1 MDQHPPVPFAPPIGV
16 ALSLTRLTR
25 RPNLFYGWWMVAL
38 GGFITSL
45 NKAAVNKGF
54 PVFIL
59 PVEEFFGA
67 SRAQV
72 SFIFALA
79 RSENGPIGP
88 LSGWL
93 VDRFGPRAALF
104 LGAVMTGGGFLILG
118 QTRSI
123 WGFALIYLGVI
134 TIGSNLGFSYS
145 MAALI
150 NNWFYRRKA
159 TAMSYFQAIDS
170 MAPVF
175 LVPLVDRT
183 IRSAGLETTFTAI
196 GLILLATVLPLSFFI
211 KNTPESMGLT
221 MDGDPP
227 PDDLA
232 LNQNLES
239 SEQRVAIRHPSPVD
253 YSVKEAMRT
262 PTYWI
267 LVLATALRLIAKAA
281 VMLHIIPIIVSK
293 GVDRADAAL
302 VFSLLL
308 LITVPLFLGVGWL
321 ADRFPKHLV
330 LMLASV
336 AGTLS
341 FMVLASPLQSLG
353 VVLVFVFLFAIAE
366 ASAPTNWA
374 VLGVYFG
381 RKAFGQL
388 RGYVQLANFPGSL
401 AAPVLVGW
409 WYDQHDSYTVPL
421 WIFAGVFALGALT
434 FGLMRQ
440 PEPAAETPDAAT
452 ANRIG

>member
-1 MDQHPPVPFAPPIGV
+1 
-16 ALSLTRLTR
+16 
-25 RPNLFYGWWMVAL
+25 MVAL

-79 RSENGPIGP
+79 RSENGPTGP
-88 LSGWL
+88 LAGWL

-104 LGAVMTGGGFLILG
+104 LGAAMTGGGFLILG

-134 TIGSNLGFSYS
+134 TIGSNIGFSYS
-145 MAALI
+145 MSALI

-159 TAMSYFQAIDS
+159 TAMSWFQAIDS
-170 MAPVF
+170 LAPVL
-175 LVPLVDRT
+175 LVPVLDRT
-183 IRSAGLETTFTAI
+183 IRSVGLETTFTAI

-221 MDGDPP
+221 MDGDPL
-227 PDDLA
+227 PDD
-232 LNQNLES
+232 QNLENAG
-239 SEQRVAIRHPSPVD
+239 ERATLRQPSPVD
-253 YSVKEAMRT
+253 YSVKGAMRT

-281 VMLHIIPIIVSK
+281 IMLHIIPIIISK

-302 VFSLLL
+302 VFSLML
-308 LITVPLFLGVGWL
+308 LITIPLYLLVGWL
-321 ADRFPKHLV
+321 ADRFPKNLV
-330 LMLASV
+330 LMVASV

-341 FMVLASPLQSLG
+341 FLVLASPAQSLG
-353 VVLVFVFLFAIAE
+353 VVLLFIVLFSIAE

-374 VLGVYFG
+374 VLGLYFG

-409 WYDQHDSYTVPL
+409 WYDQHASYTVPL

-434 FGLMRQ
+434 FGLMRPPKLASEE
-440 PEPAAETPDAAT
+440 PEAAAA
-452 ANRIG
+452 NWLG

>member
-1 MDQHPPVPFAPPIGV
+1 
-16 ALSLTRLTR
+16 
-25 RPNLFYGWWMVAL
+25 MVAL

-79 RSENGPIGP
+79 RSENGPTGP
-88 LSGWL
+88 LAGWL

-104 LGAVMTGGGFLILG
+104 LGAAMTGGGFLILG

-134 TIGSNLGFSYS
+134 TIGSNIGFSYS
-145 MAALI
+145 MSALI

-159 TAMSYFQAIDS
+159 TAMSWFQAIDS
-170 MAPVF
+170 LAPVL
-175 LVPLVDRT
+175 LVPVLDRT
-183 IRSAGLETTFTAI
+183 IRSVGLETTFTAI

-221 MDGDPP
+221 MDGDPL
-227 PDDLA
+227 PDD
-232 LNQNLES
+232 QNLENAG
-239 SEQRVAIRHPSPVD
+239 ERATLRQPSPVD
-253 YSVKEAMRT
+253 YSVKGAMRT

-281 VMLHIIPIIVSK
+281 IMLHIIPIIISK

-308 LITVPLFLGVGWL
+308 LITIPLYLLVGWL
-321 ADRFPKHLV
+321 ADRFPKNLV
-330 LMLASV
+330 LMVASV

-341 FMVLASPLQSLG
+341 FLVLASPAQSLG
-353 VVLVFVFLFAIAE
+353 VVLLFVVLFSIAE

-374 VLGVYFG
+374 VLGLYFG

-409 WYDQHDSYTVPL
+409 WYDQHASYTVPL

-434 FGLMRQ
+434 FGLMRPPKLASEE
-440 PEPAAETPDAAT
+440 PEAAAA
-452 ANRIG
+452 NWLG

>member
-1 MDQHPPVPFAPPIGV
+1 MS
-16 ALSLTRLTR
+16 LSRLYR
-25 RPNLFYGWWMVAL
+25 RPSLFYGWRMVAL

-79 RSENGPIGP
+79 RSENGPTGP
-88 LSGWL
+88 LAGWL

-104 LGAVMTGGGFLILG
+104 LGAAMTGGGFLILG

-134 TIGSNLGFSYS
+134 TIGSNIGFSYS
-145 MAALI
+145 MSALI

-159 TAMSYFQAIDS
+159 TAMSWFQAIDS
-170 MAPVF
+170 LAPVL
-175 LVPLVDRT
+175 LVPVLDRT
-183 IRSAGLETTFTAI
+183 IRSVGLETTFTAI

-221 MDGDPP
+221 MDGDPL
-227 PDDLA
+227 PDD
-232 LNQNLES
+232 QNLENAG
-239 SEQRVAIRHPSPVD
+239 ERATLRQPPPVD
-253 YSVKEAMRT
+253 YSVKGAMRT

-281 VMLHIIPIIVSK
+281 IMLHIIPIIISK

-308 LITVPLFLGVGWL
+308 LITIPLYLLVGWL
-321 ADRFPKHLV
+321 ADRFPKNLV
-330 LMLASV
+330 LMVASV

-341 FMVLASPLQSLG
+341 FLVLASPAQSLG
-353 VVLVFVFLFAIAE
+353 VVLLFIVLFSIAE

-374 VLGVYFG
+374 VLGLYFG

-409 WYDQHDSYTVPL
+409 WYDQHASYTVPL

-434 FGLMRQ
+434 FGLMRPPKLASEE
-440 PEPAAETPDAAT
+440 PEAAAA
-452 ANRIG
+452 NWLG

>member
-1 MDQHPPVPFAPPIGV
+1 
-16 ALSLTRLTR
+16 LSLTRLYR
-25 RPNLFYGWWMVAL
+25 RPHFFYGWWMVAL

-45 NKAAVNKGF
+45 NKSAVNKGF

-79 RSENGPIGP
+79 RSESGPTGP
-88 LSGWL
+88 LAGWL
-93 VDRFGPRAALF
+93 VDRFGPRAVLF
-104 LGAVMTGGGFLILG
+104 LGATMTGGGFLLLG

-123 WGFALIYLGVI
+123 WAFAVIYLGVI
-134 TIGSNLGFSYS
+134 TVGSNIGFSYS
-145 MAALI
+145 MSALI

-159 TAMSYFQAIDS
+159 TAMSGFQAIDS
-170 MAPVF
+170 LAPVF
-175 LVPLVDRT
+175 LVWVLDRT
-183 IRSAGLETTFTAI
+183 IRSAGLETASTAI

-211 KNTPESMGLT
+211 KNTPERMGLT

-227 PDDLA
+227 SDDPGG
-232 LNQNLES
+232 NQT
-239 SEQRVAIRHPSPVD
+239 SENPGQRVTRKQPPPVD
-253 YSVKEAMRT
+253 YSVKGAMRT

-281 VMLHIIPIIVSK
+281 IMVHIIPIIVSK
-293 GVDRADAAL
+293 GVDRGDAAL

-308 LITVPLFLGVGWL
+308 LVTIPLYLAVGWL
-321 ADRFPKHLV
+321 ADRFPKNLV
-330 LMLASV
+330 LMLASE
-336 AGTLS
+336 AGALS
-341 FMVLASPLQSLG
+341 FLVLASPQESLG
-353 VVLVFVFLFAIAE
+353 VVLLFVILFAIAE

-409 WYDQHDSYTVPL
+409 WYDQHASYTVPL
-421 WIFAGVFALGALT
+421 CIFAGVFALGALT
-434 FGLMRQ
+434 FGLMRR
-440 PEPAAETPDAAT
+440 PEMPAEEPETAT
-452 ANRIG
+452 ASPLC

>member
-1 MDQHPPVPFAPPIGV
+1 MS
-16 ALSLTRLTR
+16 LSRLYR

-79 RSENGPIGP
+79 RSENGPTGP
-88 LSGWL
+88 LAGWL

-104 LGAVMTGGGFLILG
+104 LGAAMTGGGFLILG

-134 TIGSNLGFSYS
+134 TIGSNIGFSYS
-145 MAALI
+145 MSALI

-159 TAMSYFQAIDS
+159 TAMSWFQAIDS
-170 MAPVF
+170 LAPVL
-175 LVPLVDRT
+175 LVPVLDRT
-183 IRSAGLETTFTAI
+183 IRSVGLETTFTAI

-227 PDDLA
+227 IDDQA
-232 LNQNLES
+232 LENSGERATL
-239 SEQRVAIRHPSPVD
+239 RHPPPVD
-253 YSVKEAMRT
+253 YSVKGAMRT

-281 VMLHIIPIIVSK
+281 IMLHIIPIIISK

-308 LITVPLFLGVGWL
+308 LITIPLYLVVGWL
-321 ADRFPKHLV
+321 ADRFPKNLV

-341 FMVLASPLQSLG
+341 FLVLASPAQSLG
-353 VVLVFVFLFAIAE
+353 VVLLFVILFSIAE

-388 RGYVQLANFPGSL
+388 RGYVQLANFPGAL

-409 WYDQHDSYTVPL
+409 WYDLHESYTVPL

-434 FGLMRQ
+434 FGLMRRPKLASDE
-440 PEPAAETPDAAT
+440 PEAAAA
-452 ANRIG
+452 NWLG